1 MTVTEVED
9 KITGNLVRL
18 GALKPSSVPLLVE
31 GISDSQPLNGW
42 RE

>member
-1 MTVTEVED
+1 MTIIEVEEE
-9 KITGNLVRL
+9 ITGNLARL
-18 GALKPSSVPLLVE
+18 GALKPSSVALLVE